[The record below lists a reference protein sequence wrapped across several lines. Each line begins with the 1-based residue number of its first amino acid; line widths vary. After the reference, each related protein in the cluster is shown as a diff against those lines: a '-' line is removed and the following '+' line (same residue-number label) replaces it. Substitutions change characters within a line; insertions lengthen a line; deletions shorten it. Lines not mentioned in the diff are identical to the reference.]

1 MTKVEL
7 TKEELLEIIEKEI
20 EEVQELNI
28 KGERDA
34 FIDKLSNTKDFI
46 NSANTEDD
54 FEKVLKSTKVQ
65 DILGQSKYKREYI

>member
-46 NSANTEDD
+46 NSANTEDE

-65 DILGQSKYKREYI
+65 DILGQSKYKRAYI

>member
-34 FIDKLSNTKDFI
+34 FIDKLSNIKDFI
-46 NSANTEDD
+46 NSANTEDE

-65 DILGQSKYKREYI
+65 DILGQSKYKRAYI

>member
-46 NSANTEDD
+46 NSANTEDE
-54 FEKVLKSTKVQ
+54 FEKVLNSTKVQ

>member
-65 DILGQSKYKREYI
+65 DILGQSKYKRAYI

>member
-1 MTKVEL
+1 MTNVEL

-34 FIDKLSNTKDFI
+34 FIDKLSNIKDFI
-46 NSANTEDD
+46 NSANTEDE

-65 DILGQSKYKREYI
+65 DILGQSKYKRAYI

>member
-34 FIDKLSNTKDFI
+34 FIGKLSNTKDFI
-46 NSANTEDD
+46 NSANTEDE

-65 DILGQSKYKREYI
+65 DILGQSKYKRAYN

>member
-20 EEVQELNI
+20 EEVRELNI

-46 NSANTEDD
+46 NSANTEDE

-65 DILGQSKYKREYI
+65 DILGQSKYKRAYN

>member
-46 NSANTEDD
+46 NSANTEDE

-65 DILGQSKYKREYI
+65 DILGQSKYKRAYN